1 MQEEHAIQ
9 AIGRKRMD
17 LDEYAARYP
26 NAKLERDDDGI
37 LEVTLH
43 DGQGGPLKWGG
54 SAHADLSLLFRNI
67 AADTQNSV
75 LVITGAG
82 GHFIDGGKPG
92 NFRFDK
98 EVPSL
103 GVDQIYREGKDLLA
117 SLLDVN
123 VPVVA
128 AIAGNVF
135 PHAELALLSDI
146 VIAADN
152 AVIKDTHYE
161 KGVVPGDGV
170 HIVWTML
177 LGMNRGRYYLLT
189 DEQISAAE
197 ALAWGLVGEVVP
209 AGSELDR
216 ARELARRLA
225 LQPALVRRYTREV
238 ITLEIKRRLRDE
250 LGYGLALEGLASG
263 YGNWR

>member
-1 MQEEHAIQ
+1 
-9 AIGRKRMD
+9 MD
-17 LDEYAARYP
+17 LDDYADRYP
-26 NAKLERDDDGI
+26 NATLERRDGI
-37 LEVTLH
+37 LEVTLQ
-43 DGQGGPLKWGG
+43 DGQGGPLKW
-54 SAHADLSLLFRNI
+54 SARAHADLSRLFRDI
-67 AADTQNSV
+67 AADTENSV
-75 LVITGAG
+75 LVITGTG
-82 GHFIDGGKPG
+82 GHFVDGGEPG

-98 EVPSL
+98 TVPSP
-103 GVDQIYREGKDLLA
+103 GVDQIYREGKNLLA
-117 SLLDVN
+117 SLLDIN

-135 PHAELALLSDI
+135 PHAELALLSDV

-152 AVIKDTHYE
+152 AVIKDSHYE

-177 LGMNRGRYYLLT
+177 LGMNRGRYHLLT
-189 DEQISAAE
+189 GERIAAAQ
-197 ALAWGLVGEVVP
+197 ALEWGLVGEVVP

-216 ARELARRLA
+216 ARELARQVA
-225 LQPALVRRYTREV
+225 AQPALVRRYTREV
-238 ITLEIKRRLRDE
+238 ITLEIRRRLRDE

>member
-1 MQEEHAIQ
+1 
-9 AIGRKRMD
+9 MD
-17 LDEYAARYP
+17 LHEYATRYP
-26 NAKLERDDDGI
+26 NANLERRDGI
-37 LEVTLH
+37 LELTLH
-43 DGQGGPLKWGG
+43 DGHGGPLKWSG
-54 SAHADLSLLFRNI
+54 SAHTDLSLLFRDI

-75 LVITGAG
+75 LVIAGAG
-82 GHFIDGGKPG
+82 GHFIDGGEPG
-92 NFRFDK
+92 SFQFDK
-98 EVPSL
+98 TVPSP

-128 AIAGNVF
+128 AVAGNVF
-135 PHAELALLSDI
+135 PHAELALLSAT
-146 VIAADN
+146 VIRDF
-152 AVIKDTHYE
+152 HYE
-161 KGVVPGDGV
+161 YGIVPGDGV

-189 DEQISAAE
+189 GEQISAAE
-197 ALAWGLVGEVVP
+197 ALEWGLVGEVVP

-216 ARELARRLA
+216 AREVARRLA
-225 LQPALVRRYTREV
+225 AQPALVRRYTREV
-238 ITLEIKRRLRDE
+238 ITLELKRRLRDE